1 MSAAGV
7 TLSGHQERRPWR
19 ALAWYMRRRADFVA
33 LVAEIVQNIVDDDCS
48 DLAAKMAFYFV
59 LALFPFLI
67 FLAAIVGFL
76 PFTGLWDKVVTWMIL
91 YLPADLR
98 RSMLETILGLTN
110 GRTGFLSFG
119 VLGTAWTVSS
129 GFMAMMESLS
139 VAYGVKETRGY
150 WRRRMLG
157 LAMLVIVSFFFITS
171 FALMAAGH
179 RLGTLI
185 ASQIHSGPRFLLY
198 WEIARWSVTLL
209 LLNLGIC
216 LIDYVLPNMKHRWR
230 WITPGSA
237 MVALSLAAV
246 TLGFN
251 FYMRHFSMYHRAYSA
266 LLGFIALMLWIYLT
280 SFVLLVG
287 AETNSVLEGIR
298 RPRGL
303 A

>member
-1 MSAAGV
+1 MTAAGV
-7 TLSGHQERRPWR
+7 TLVRHQERRPWR
-19 ALAWYMRRRADFVA
+19 TLAGYLRRRAAFVS
-33 LVAEIVQNIVDDDCS
+33 LVTEIVWNIVDDDCS

-67 FLAAIVGFL
+67 FLAALVGFL
-76 PFTGLWDKVVTWMIL
+76 PFTGLWDKIVSWMIL

-150 WRRRMLG
+150 WWRRMLG
-157 LAMLVIVSFFFITS
+157 LVMLVIVSFFFITS

-179 RLGTLI
+179 HLGILV

-216 LIDYVLPNMKHRWR
+216 LIDYVLPNLRHRWR
-230 WITPGSA
+230 WVTPGSA
-237 MVALSLAAV
+237 MVTLSLAAV